1 MLPGAQL
8 FAWPTTDRLESN
20 TRDRE
25 DNLAQQLEPASNN
38 LLKLKN
44 HFEKYN
50 IIFEQKRSIKSHAV
64 VIWRSFSV
72 FSTQYCQL
80 WMNHLWMES
89 FCVYLPPPPPGILP
103 ICGCDAI
110 TPGGYCILTWGWNWT
125 FGWACGCGYGCIGT
139 ADDFCNLK
147 KKNRFFFSSNEY
159 QYAKTLTKKNTNFY
173 ASNPKANYFS
183 SKFTNSGMEW
193 SKRMFDCTMRYDF
206 EQEISM
212 NVKSSIFSKE
222 FIFRTPFYASRDS
235 MLTIVGL

>member
-25 DNLAQQLEPASNN
+25 DNLAQQLELASNN
-38 LLKLKN
+38 LLKLRKKN
-44 HFEKYN
+44 RKIQNHPWTRTQDKNSCGGDMTEFQCIFNTVLPALNESFVNGIVLCVLTTTTTRHTSNLWLRCNHTGRILHIDLRLELN
-50 IIFEQKRSIKSHAV
+50 IRLG
-64 VIWRSFSV
+64 
-72 FSTQYCQL
+72 L
-80 WMNHLWMES
+80 WMRIWLHRNCRWFLQFE
-89 FCVYLPPPPPGILP
+89 
-103 ICGCDAI
+103 
-110 TPGGYCILTWGWNWT
+110 
-125 FGWACGCGYGCIGT
+125 
-139 ADDFCNLK
+139 

-183 SKFTNSGMEW
+183 SKFTYSGMEW